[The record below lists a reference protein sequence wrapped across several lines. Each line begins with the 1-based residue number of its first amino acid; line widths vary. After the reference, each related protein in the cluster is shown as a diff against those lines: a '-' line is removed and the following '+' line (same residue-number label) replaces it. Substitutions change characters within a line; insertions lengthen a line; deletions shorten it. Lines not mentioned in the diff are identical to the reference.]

1 MGVVFNKSSTQ
12 YTTFQARYDGD
23 GTVWRQAVAGAN
35 LTAKTPVQIIYNEY
49 GAITKALA
57 DGTDYTYI
65 GVPDAAATTADVVWL
80 QTGGFVEDVVTPAI
94 TTVVGYALEIHDG
107 AIAQTVAADYDGNDA
122 EFAVCTEASTASTHD
137 MMLVNRMI
145 IQST

>member
-23 GTVWRQAVAGAN
+23 GTVWRQAVAGDT
-35 LTAKTPVQIIYNEY
+35 LVAKTPVQIIYNEY
-49 GAITKALA
+49 GAVTLALA
-57 DGTDYTYI
+57 EGTDYTYI
-65 GVPDAAATTADVVWL
+65 GVPDAAATTGDVVWL

-94 TTVVGYALEIHDG
+94 TTAVGYALEVHDG
-107 AIAQTVAADYDGNDA
+107 AIAVTAGDYDGNDA
-122 EFAVCTEASTASTHD
+122 EFAVCTEVSTASTHD
-137 MMLVNRMI
+137 MMLVDRMI